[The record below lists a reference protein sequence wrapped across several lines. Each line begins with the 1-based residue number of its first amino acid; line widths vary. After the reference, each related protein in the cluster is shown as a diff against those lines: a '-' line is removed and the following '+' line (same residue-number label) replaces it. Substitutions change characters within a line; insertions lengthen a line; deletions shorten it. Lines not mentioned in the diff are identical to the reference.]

1 MKKIKI
7 IFSYILA
14 CFYPKAVAE
23 AVNAAASEDELDEL
37 MCQKAGLEK

>member
-14 CFYPKAVAE
+14 CFSPKAAAE
-23 AVNAAASEDELDEL
+23 AVNAAASEGELDEL
-37 MCQKAGLEK
+37 MFQKAGFKK